1 LNYVRLNKREKG
13 EKNKMSASNELE
25 KAATAYALDAVR
37 LDKQGQKGRAITLY
51 QKAIESLLQLVQLYP
66 EYGLNKV
73 YVQRAIAYQ
82 ERIKSLQGTVS
93 SNEMNEA
100 ANNDSSGGGG
110 AATMDGNGNGS
121 AGKPNEEL
129 VMTEK
134 PKVNWAEVVGLD
146 TAKKAVKEAIV
157 YPVQRPDLFPLGW
170 PRGILLFGP
179 PGCGKTLL
187 AAAVATEIDA
197 NFYSIDAASI
207 MSKWLG
213 EAEQNVAKLFG
224 SARKSAND
232 GRPAI
237 VFVDELDSLM
247 GNHSNEVGGE
257 IRVKN
262 QFLKEMDGIVDKG
275 KALHV
280 YVIGATNKPWDL
292 DWAFI
297 RRFQKRILVPLADNA
312 TRLNM
317 LKLYSSNLQIDPNVD
332 LIELARLSEGFSGS
346 DIRDVCQSAQLS
358 LIGEFFESGKAMD
371 KEAKPR
377 ALNMADFRQIFED
390 RKPSVSL
397 DMLSQYNRWFEAFKA
412 L

>member
-1 LNYVRLNKREKG
+1 
-13 EKNKMSASNELE
+13 MSASHELE
-25 KAATAYALDAVR
+25 KAATAYALEAVKM
-37 LDKQGQKGRAITLY
+37 DKQGQKGRAITLY

-66 EYGLNKV
+66 DYGLNKV

-82 ERIKSLQGTVS
+82 ERIKALQGAVS
-93 SNEMNEA
+93 SNEMREVTNEDA
-100 ANNDSSGGGG
+100 QGGG
-110 AATMDGNGNGS
+110 ATMEGGGS
-121 AGKPNEEL
+121 GGKPAEEL
-129 VMTEK
+129 V
-134 PKVNWAEVVGLD
+134 VNERPNVSWNEVVGLE

-197 NFYSIDAASI
+197 NFYSIDAASV

-213 EAEQNVAKLFG
+213 EAEQNVSKLFNA
-224 SARKSAND
+224 ARKNATE
-232 GRPAI
+232 GKAAI

-247 GNHSNEVGGE
+247 GTHSNEVGGE
-257 IRVKN
+257 IRVRN
-262 QFLKEMDGIVDKG
+262 QFLKEMDGITDKG
-275 KALHV
+275 KNLHV

-297 RRFQKRILVPLADNA
+297 RRFQKRILVPLADQQ

-317 LKLYSSNLQIDPNVD
+317 FKIYSSNLRIASDVD
-332 LIELARLSEGFSGS
+332 LNELARLADGFSSS
-346 DIRDVCQSAQLS
+346 DIRDVCQSAQLR
-358 LIGEFFESGKAMD
+358 LIGEFFESGKAAD

-377 ALNMADFRQIFED
+377 ALKMTDFHKILEE

-397 DMLSQYNRWFEAFKA
+397 DMLTSYTRWFEAFKA

>member
-1 LNYVRLNKREKG
+1 
-13 EKNKMSASNELE
+13 MSASNELE
-25 KAATAYALDAVR
+25 RAATAYALDAVR

-82 ERIKSLQGTVS
+82 ERIKALQGSVS
-93 SNEMNEA
+93 SNEMNQA
-100 ANNDSSGGGG
+100 ASEEGADG
-110 AATMDGNGNGS
+110 AATMEGNGS
-121 AGKPNEEL
+121 LAKPNNEEL
-129 VMTEK
+129 VMNEK

-187 AAAVATEIDA
+187 AAAVATEIEA

-224 SARKSAND
+224 SARKSATD
-232 GRPAI
+232 GKPAI

-317 LKLYSSNLQIDPNVD
+317 LKHYTETLTIAPDVD
-332 LIELARLSEGFSGS
+332 LNELARLSEGFSGS

-358 LIGEFFESGKAMD
+358 LIGEFFETGQAMD

-377 ALNMADFRQIFED
+377 ALTMADFRQILEE

-397 DMLSQYNRWFEAFKA
+397 DMLTSYNRWFDAFKA

>member
-1 LNYVRLNKREKG
+1 
-13 EKNKMSASNELE
+13 MSASNELE

-82 ERIKSLQGTVS
+82 ERIKALQGAVS
-93 SNEMNEA
+93 SHEMNEA
-100 ANNDSSGGGG
+100 AKNDNEGGGG
-110 AATMDGNGNGS
+110 ATMEGNGNG
-121 AGKPNEEL
+121 KNEEL
-129 VMTEK
+129 VVTEK
-134 PKVNWAEVVGLD
+134 PNISWGEVVGLD

-213 EAEQNVAKLFG
+213 EAEQNVSKLFG
-224 SARKSAND
+224 TARKSAIE
-232 GRPAI
+232 GKPAI

-247 GNHSNEVGGE
+247 GAHNNEVGGE
-257 IRVKN
+257 IRVRN

-275 KALHV
+275 KNLHV

-297 RRFQKRILVPLADNA
+297 RRFQKRILVPLADHA
-312 TRLNM
+312 TRLSM
-317 LKLYSSNLQIDPNVD
+317 LKLYSSTLAIATDVD
-332 LIELARLSEGFSGS
+332 LGELARLAEGFSGS

-371 KEAKPR
+371 REAKPR
-377 ALNMADFRQIFED
+377 LLTMADFRQILEE

-397 DMLSQYNRWFEAFKA
+397 DMLSAYSRWFEAFKA

>member
-1 LNYVRLNKREKG
+1 
-13 EKNKMSASNELE
+13 MSASSELE
-25 KAATAYALDAVR
+25 KAATAYALDAVKM
-37 LDKQGQKGRAITLY
+37 DKAGQKGRAITLY

-82 ERIKSLQGTVS
+82 ERIKVLQGSVS
-93 SNEMNEA
+93 SREMQIES
-100 ANNDSSGGGG
+100 NNGGDGGGET
-110 AATMDGNGNGS
+110 ATGNGRPP
-121 AGKPNEEL
+121 AGTEL
-129 VMTEK
+129 VVTEK
-134 PKVNWAEVVGLD
+134 PQVGWAEVVGLD

-213 EAEQNVAKLFG
+213 EAEQNVSKLFG
-224 SARKSAND
+224 SARKSSID

-247 GNHSNEVGGE
+247 GAHSNEVGGE
-257 IRVKN
+257 IRVRN

-275 KALHV
+275 KNLHV

-297 RRFQKRILVPLADNA
+297 RRFQKRILVPLPDHH
-312 TRLNM
+312 TRLMM
-317 LKLYSSNLQIDPNVD
+317 LKLYTANLGIAADVD
-332 LIELARLSEGFSGS
+332 LHELARLSEGFSGS
-346 DIRDVCQSAQLS
+346 DIRDVCQSAQLK

-377 ALNMADFRQIFED
+377 SITMSDFRQILEA

-397 DMLSQYNRWFEAFKA
+397 DMLSLYNRWFEAFKA

>member
-1 LNYVRLNKREKG
+1 
-13 EKNKMSASNELE
+13 MSASNELE

-82 ERIKSLQGTVS
+82 ERIKVLQGTVS
-93 SNEMNEA
+93 SAEMNEA
-100 ANNDSSGGGG
+100 SNNDGGGGG
-110 AATMDGNGNGS
+110 ATMEGNGS
-121 AGKPNEEL
+121 GKPSSEEL

-224 SARKSAND
+224 SARKSAVE
-232 GRPAI
+232 GKPAI

-247 GNHSNEVGGE
+247 GQHSNEVGGE
-257 IRVKN
+257 IRVRN

-297 RRFQKRILVPLADNA
+297 RRFQKRILVPLADHG

-317 LKLYSSNLQIDPNVD
+317 LKLYSSNLQLDVDVD
-332 LIELARLSEGFSGS
+332 LHELARLSEGFSGS

-358 LIGEFFESGKAMD
+358 LIGEFFESGKAVD
-371 KEAKPR
+371 REAKPR
-377 ALNMADFRQIFED
+377 ALTMADFRQILEA

-397 DMLSQYNRWFEAFKA
+397 DMLSMYNRWFEAFKA

>member
-1 LNYVRLNKREKG
+1 
-13 EKNKMSASNELE
+13 M
-25 KAATAYALDAVR
+25 DAVKF
-37 LDKQGQKGRAITLY
+37 DKQGNKGRAITLY

-82 ERIKSLQGTVS
+82 ERIKALQGSVS
-93 SNEMNEA
+93 PADVRMELERDA
-100 ANNDSSGGGG
+100 EQSGEKASPEGGK
-110 AATMDGNGNGS
+110 GNI
-121 AGKPNEEL
+121 EEL
-129 VMTEK
+129 VITEK
-134 PKVNWAEVVGLD
+134 PQVKWEEVVGLD

-197 NFYSIDAASI
+197 HFYSIDAASI

-213 EAEQNVAKLFG
+213 EAEQNVAKLFN
-224 SARKSAND
+224 SSRKSANE
-232 GRPAI
+232 GKPAI

-247 GNHSNEVGGE
+247 GQHANEVGGE
-257 IRVKN
+257 IRVRN
-262 QFLKEMDGIVDKG
+262 QFLKEMDGIMDKG

-297 RRFQKRILVPLADNA
+297 RRFQKRILVPLPDNH
-312 TRLNM
+312 TRLMM
-317 LKLYSSNLQIDPNVD
+317 LKHYMSTLQTDQDMD
-332 LIELARLSEGFSGS
+332 LHELARLSEGFSGS

-358 LIGEFFESGKAMD
+358 LIGEFFESGKAAD

-377 ALNMADFRQIFED
+377 ALTMVDFRQIFEE

-397 DMLSQYNRWFEAFKA
+397 DMLSLYNRWFEAFKA

>member
-1 LNYVRLNKREKG
+1 
-13 EKNKMSASNELE
+13 MSASQELE
-25 KAATAYALDAVR
+25 KAATAYALDAVKM
-37 LDKQGQKGRAITLY
+37 DKQGNKGRAITLY

-82 ERIKSLQGTVS
+82 ERIKALQGSVS
-93 SNEMNEA
+93 PTDVRMEMERDA
-100 ANNDSSGGGG
+100 EESGVEKTTPESKGG
-110 AATMDGNGNGS
+110 
-121 AGKPNEEL
+121 EEL
-129 VMTEK
+129 VVTEK
-134 PKVNWAEVVGLD
+134 PMVKWDEVVGLD

-170 PRGILLFGP
+170 PRGLLLFGP

-213 EAEQNVAKLFG
+213 EAEQNVAKLFNA
-224 SARKSAND
+224 ARKSSND
-232 GRPAI
+232 GKPAI

-247 GNHSNEVGGE
+247 GTHSNEVGGE

-262 QFLKEMDGIVDKG
+262 QFLKEMDGIMDKG

-297 RRFQKRILVPLADNA
+297 RRFQKRILVPLPDHH
-312 TRLNM
+312 TRLMM
-317 LKLYSSNLQIDPNVD
+317 LKHYTGNLQVAENVD
-332 LIELARLSEGFSGS
+332 LHELARLSEGFSGS

-371 KEAKPR
+371 RAATPR
-377 ALNMADFRQIFED
+377 ALNMADFRQIFEE

-397 DMLSQYNRWFEAFKA
+397 DMLALYNRWFEAFKA

>member
-1 LNYVRLNKREKG
+1 
-13 EKNKMSASNELE
+13 MSASNELE

-51 QKAIESLLQLVQLYP
+51 QKAIEALLQLVQLYP

-82 ERIKSLQGTVS
+82 ERIKALQGAVS
-93 SNEMNEA
+93 SAEMNEA
-100 ANNDSSGGGG
+100 SNSDAEGGG
-110 AATMDGNGNGS
+110 ATMDASGGVS
-121 AGKPNEEL
+121 KPNNEEL

-134 PKVNWAEVVGLD
+134 PKVNWDEVVGLD
-146 TAKKAVKEAIV
+146 VAKKAVKEAIV

-224 SARKSAND
+224 TARKSATD
-232 GRPAI
+232 GKPAI

-247 GNHSNEVGGE
+247 GAHTNEVGGE
-257 IRVKN
+257 IRVRN

-275 KALHV
+275 KNLHV

-297 RRFQKRILVPLADNA
+297 RRFQKRILVPLADHG

-317 LKLYSSNLQIDPNVD
+317 FRVYTSTLQIASDVELD
-332 LIELARLSEGFSGS
+332 ELARLSEGFSGS
-346 DIRDVCQSAQLS
+346 DIRDVCQSAQLK
-358 LIGEFFESGKAMD
+358 LIGEFFESGQAMD
-371 KEAKPR
+371 KAANPR
-377 ALNMADFRQIFED
+377 ALTMADFRQILEE

-397 DMLSQYNRWFEAFKA
+397 DMLTAYNRWFEAFKA

>member
-1 LNYVRLNKREKG
+1 
-13 EKNKMSASNELE
+13 MSASQELE
-25 KAATAYALDAVR
+25 KAATAFALDAVR
-37 LDKQGQKGRAITLY
+37 LDKTGAKGRAIALY

-66 EYGLNKV
+66 EYSLNKV
-73 YVQRAIAYQ
+73 YIQRAIAYQ
-82 ERIKSLQGTVS
+82 ERIKALQGAVS
-93 SNEMNEA
+93 HADMQQMDAENRGEGEA
-100 ANNDSSGGGG
+100 TTEGGKSSY
-110 AATMDGNGNGS
+110 
-121 AGKPNEEL
+121 EEL
-129 VMTEK
+129 IITEK
-134 PKVNWAEVVGLD
+134 PKVNWEEVVGLD
-146 TAKKAVKEAIV
+146 TAKKAIKEAIV

-179 PGCGKTLL
+179 PGCGKTLI
-187 AAAVATEIDA
+187 AAAVATELDA
-197 NFYSIDAASI
+197 TFFSIDAASI

-224 SARKSAND
+224 SARKSSNE
-232 GRPAI
+232 GKPAI

-247 GNHSNEVGGE
+247 GQHSNEVGGE
-257 IRVKN
+257 IRVRN

-275 KALHV
+275 KNLHV

-297 RRFQKRILVPLADNA
+297 RRFQKRILVPLPDHH
-312 TRLNM
+312 TRLMM
-317 LKLYSSNLQIDPNVD
+317 LKLYTSTLHIEQDVD
-332 LIELARLSEGFSGS
+332 LHELARLSEGFSGS
-346 DIRDVCQSAQLS
+346 DIRDVCQSAQLK

-377 ALNMADFRQIFED
+377 SLTMNDFRQILED

-397 DMLSQYNRWFEAFKA
+397 DMLSLYNRWFEAFKA

>member
-1 LNYVRLNKREKG
+1 
-13 EKNKMSASNELE
+13 MSASSELE
-25 KAATAYALDAVR
+25 KSATAYALDAVR

-82 ERIKSLQGTVS
+82 ERIKSLQGAVS
-93 SNEMNEA
+93 SREMNEA
-100 ANNDSSGGGG
+100 ANNDSSGGG
-110 AATMDGNGNGS
+110 ATMEGNGNVVS
-121 AGKPNEEL
+121 GKPNEEL
-129 VMTEK
+129 VMTER
-134 PKVNWAEVVGLD
+134 PKVNWQEVVGLE

-224 SARKSAND
+224 SARKSATD
-232 GRPAI
+232 GKPAI

-275 KALHV
+275 KPLHV

-297 RRFQKRILVPLADNA
+297 RRFQKRILVPLADHA

-317 LKLYSSNLQIDPNVD
+317 LKLYSSNLQIDEDVD
-332 LIELARLSEGFSGS
+332 LVELARLAEGFSGS

-371 KEAKPR
+371 REAKPR
-377 ALNMADFRQIFED
+377 SLTMADFRQIF
-390 RKPSVSL
+390 RGTQAVGVAGYAVTV
-397 DMLSQYNRWFEAFKA
+397 Q
-412 L
+412 

>member
-1 LNYVRLNKREKG
+1 
-13 EKNKMSASNELE
+13 MSASHELE
-25 KAATAYALDAVR
+25 KAATAYALDAVKM
-37 LDKQGQKGRAITLY
+37 DKAGQKGRAITLY

-82 ERIKSLQGTVS
+82 ERIKILQSSVS
-93 SNEMNEA
+93 PREMQFESNN
-100 ANNDSSGGGG
+100 GGDGG
-110 AATMDGNGNGS
+110 ETATGEGGQPAAT
-121 AGKPNEEL
+121 EL
-129 VMTEK
+129 VVTDK

-213 EAEQNVAKLFG
+213 EAEQNVSKLFG
-224 SARKSAND
+224 SARKSSND
-232 GRPAI
+232 GKPAI

-247 GNHSNEVGGE
+247 GAHSNEVGGE
-257 IRVKN
+257 IRVRN

-275 KALHV
+275 KNLHV

-297 RRFQKRILVPLADNA
+297 RRFQKRILVPLPDHH
-312 TRLNM
+312 TRLMM
-317 LKLYSSNLQIDPNVD
+317 LKLYTSNLGIDTDVD
-332 LIELARLSEGFSGS
+332 LHELARLSEGFSGS
-346 DIRDVCQSAQLS
+346 DIRDVCQSAQLK

-377 ALNMADFRQIFED
+377 SITMGDFRQILEA

-397 DMLSQYNRWFEAFKA
+397 DMLSLYNRWFEAFKA

>member
-1 LNYVRLNKREKG
+1 
-13 EKNKMSASNELE
+13 MSASQELE

-37 LDKQGQKGRAITLY
+37 VDKQGAKGRAIALY

-66 EYGLNKV
+66 EYSLNKV
-73 YVQRAIAYQ
+73 YIQRAIAYQ
-82 ERIKSLQGTVS
+82 ERIKALQGAVS
-93 SNEMNEA
+93 PADVRMELEKDA
-100 ANNDSSGGGG
+100 EGERTTEGGKSSYEELII
-110 AATMDGNGNGS
+110 S
-121 AGKPNEEL
+121 EKPN
-129 VMTEK
+129 VS
-134 PKVNWAEVVGLD
+134 WQEVVGLD
-146 TAKKAVKEAIV
+146 IAKKAIKEAIV

-179 PGCGKTLL
+179 PGCGKTLI
-187 AAAVATEIDA
+187 AAAVATELDA
-197 NFYSIDAASI
+197 TFYSIDAASI

-232 GRPAI
+232 GKPAI

-247 GNHSNEVGGE
+247 GQHQNEVGGE
-257 IRVKN
+257 IRVRN

-275 KALHV
+275 KNLHV

-297 RRFQKRILVPLADNA
+297 RRFQKRILVPLPDHH
-312 TRLNM
+312 TRLMM
-317 LKLYSSNLQIDPNVD
+317 LKLYTSNLQLSQDVD
-332 LIELARLSEGFSGS
+332 LHELARLSEGFSGS
-346 DIRDVCQSAQLS
+346 DIRDVCQAAQLKI
-358 LIGEFFESGKAMD
+358 IGEFFESGKAVD

-377 ALNMADFRQIFED
+377 TLTMNDFRQTLEE

-397 DMLSQYNRWFEAFKA
+397 DMLSLYSRWFEAFKA

>member
-1 LNYVRLNKREKG
+1 
-13 EKNKMSASNELE
+13 MSASNELE

-82 ERIKSLQGTVS
+82 ERIKALQGAVS
-93 SNEMNEA
+93 SHEMNEA
-100 ANNDSSGGGG
+100 ANNDNEGGGG
-110 AATMDGNGNGS
+110 ATMEGNGGNGNG
-121 AGKPNEEL
+121 KNEEL
-129 VMTEK
+129 VVTEK
-134 PKVNWAEVVGLD
+134 PNISWGEVVGLD

-213 EAEQNVAKLFG
+213 EAEQNVSKLFG
-224 SARKSAND
+224 TARKSAIE
-232 GRPAI
+232 GKPAI

-247 GNHSNEVGGE
+247 GAHTNEVGGE
-257 IRVKN
+257 IRVRN

-275 KALHV
+275 KNLHV

-297 RRFQKRILVPLADNA
+297 RRFQKRILVPLADHG
-312 TRLNM
+312 TRLSM
-317 LKLYSSNLQIDPNVD
+317 LKLYSSTLAIDTDVD
-332 LIELARLSEGFSGS
+332 LQELARLSEGFSGS
-346 DIRDVCQSAQLS
+346 DIRDVCQSAQLK

-377 ALNMADFRQIFED
+377 LLTMTDFRQILEE

-397 DMLSQYNRWFEAFKA
+397 DMLSAYSRWFEAFKA

>member
-1 LNYVRLNKREKG
+1 
-13 EKNKMSASNELE
+13 MSASQELE
-25 KAATAYALDAVR
+25 RAATAFALDAVKM
-37 LDKQGQKGRAITLY
+37 DKQGQKGRAIALY

-73 YVQRAIAYQ
+73 YVQRAMAYQ
-82 ERIKSLQGTVS
+82 ERIKIIQGSVS
-93 SNEMNEA
+93 PREMRMEVTREDDGEYA
-100 ANNDSSGGGG
+100 ESATPEGGGG
-110 AATMDGNGNGS
+110 N
-121 AGKPNEEL
+121 PEEL
-129 VMTEK
+129 VVKEK
-134 PKVNWAEVVGLD
+134 PQVKWNEVVGLEP
-146 TAKKAVKEAIV
+146 AKKAVKEAIV

-213 EAEQNVAKLFG
+213 EAEQNVSKLFG
-224 SARKSAND
+224 SARKTSTE
-232 GRPAI
+232 GKPAI

-275 KALHV
+275 KNLHV

-297 RRFQKRILVPLADNA
+297 RRFQKRVLVPLPDHD
-312 TRLNM
+312 TRTLM
-317 LKLYSSNLQIDPNVD
+317 LKHYTSNLQIDRSVD
-332 LIELARLSEGFSGS
+332 LHELARLSEGFSGS

-358 LIGEFFESGKAMD
+358 LIGEFFESGKAND
-371 KEAKPR
+371 KLAKPR
-377 ALNMADFRQIFED
+377 SLTMKDFRGIFEA
-390 RKPSVSL
+390 RKPSVSV
-397 DMLSQYNRWFEAFKA
+397 DMITLYTRWFDAFKA